1 MIIVVCPGQGSQT
14 PGFLEPWI
22 GDSGSRAL
30 LESLSEAA
38 GVDLIK
44 HGTVSDADTIRDT
57 QIAQPLIVAAGILTL
72 DALADTDHLTKTGGI
87 AGHSVG
93 EFTAAAG
100 AGVLDAHDAV
110 RLVGL
115 RGRAMAEAAEQ
126 VSTGMSAVIGG
137 DETEIARRI
146 AELGL
151 YAANYNGGGQLVV
164 AGELNSLATMAE
176 TPPAGSRVIPLQ
188 VAGAFHTPYMESAVA
203 ELSAAAL
210 TVNNSDP
217 RRKLWTNRD
226 GSLVTNGRAFLDLMV
241 GQVSS
246 PVRWDMCMDS
256 FSAAGVTGIIEVTPA
271 GALVGLAKR
280 ALKGVPTVAIK
291 SPDDLTT
298 ARELIDSLA

>member
-1 MIIVVCPGQGSQT
+1 
-14 PGFLEPWI
+14 LEPWI
-22 GDSGSRAL
+22 ADSGSRAL

-137 DETEIARRI
+137 DETEITRRI

-164 AGELNSLATMAE
+164 AGELNSLARMAE

-246 PVRWDMCMDS
+246 PVRWDMCMES

>member
-1 MIIVVCPGQGSQT
+1 
-14 PGFLEPWI
+14 LEPWI
-22 GDSGSRAL
+22 SDSGSRAL

-280 ALKGVPTVAIK
+280 GLKGVPTVAIK